1 MAHAVLAKLNAFKAD
16 NPTMGE
22 VSNPRV
28 SQNVEEQASGWNKIA
43 KTVVSLS
50 DGFKNEQVGCRNGTF
65 SSLSSLVGR
74 I

>member
-28 SQNVEEQASGWNKIA
+28 CQNVEEQAGGLNKIA
-43 KTVVSLS
+43 KTVMSLS
-50 DGFKNEQVGCRNGTF
+50 DGFKNEQVGCRNGIF
-65 SSLSSLVGR
+65 SSL
-74 I
+74 